1 MDLTAVR
8 EVVDGQSTLPWQQ
21 GDAWLAGG
29 TALFAAPQPG
39 LRRLRDL
46 ATLEWPPL
54 TVTEAG
60 IEVAATCT
68 ITELLTFAETPGA
81 PWPSGRALI
90 AGCCR
95 AFSSSF
101 KVWNTATVGGNL
113 CAALPAGPMIS
124 MAVAL
129 GGTCRVG
136 DLDGTERAVPVQD
149 FVTGNGS
156 TVLRPGELLRSL
168 TLPVGALAA
177 RSVMR
182 RVATQ
187 ACGRSVALVTGIRGR
202 PEGRLTVT
210 VTAATTRPVT
220 VSLPCTPSP
229 SELRDRL
236 VSALPC
242 QCSSTMSMGGRVGG
256 GTWPCIWLNRSSAP
270 WRRRGKARC
279 LSPCGST
286 AAAASSRLG
295 QGSVCARTCVS
306 RAGRG

>member
-8 EVVDGQSTLPWQQ
+8 EVVDGRSAVPWRQ

-29 TALFAAPQPG
+29 TALFAEPRPA

-46 ATLEWPPL
+46 MTLGWPAL
-54 TVTEAG
+54 TVTETG

-68 ITELLTFAETPGA
+68 ITELLIFAETPDA
-81 PWPSGRALI
+81 PWPTGRALI

-101 KVWNTATVGGNL
+101 KVWNPATVGGNL

-129 GGTCRVG
+129 SGTCRLRG
-136 DLDGTERAVPVQD
+136 PDATERLVPARE
-149 FVTGNGS
+149 FITGNGA

-168 TLPVGALAA
+168 TLPAGALAA

-187 ACGRSVALVTGIRGR
+187 AWGRSVALVTGARSG
-202 PEGRLTVT
+202 PEERLTLT
-210 VTAATTRPVT
+210 VTAATTRPVS
-220 VSLPCTPSP
+220 VSFPCPPSP
-229 SELRDRL
+229 GELRSGL
-236 VSALPC
+236 LSALPHPLLLDDVH
-242 QCSSTMSMGGRVGG
+242 G
-256 GTWPCIWLNRSSAP
+256 WPT
-270 WRRRGKARC
+270 WRRHLA
-279 LSPCGST
+279 LQ
-286 AAAASSRLG
+286 LG
-295 QGSVCARTCVS
+295 EEVRRTL
-306 RAGRG
+306 AGER

>member
-8 EVVDGQSTLPWQQ
+8 EVVDGRSTLPWRQ

-29 TALFAAPQPG
+29 TTLFAEPQPG

-46 ATLEWPPL
+46 TTLGLPPL
-54 TVTEAG
+54 TVTGAG

-68 ITELLTFAETPGA
+68 VAELLAFAETPGA
-81 PWPSGRALI
+81 PWPSGRGLI

-113 CAALPAGPMIS
+113 CTALPAGPMIS

-129 GGTCRVG
+129 DGICRVRG
-136 DLDGTERAVPVQD
+136 LDGTERAMAVRD

-156 TVLRPGELLRSL
+156 TMLRPGELLRSL
-168 TLPVGALAA
+168 TLPAGALGAP
-177 RSVMR
+177 SVMR
-182 RVATQ
+182 RVATHTW
-187 ACGRSVALVTGIRGR
+187 GRSVALVTGIRSR
-202 PEGRLTVT
+202 PDGRLTVT

-220 VSLPCTPSP
+220 ISFPCTPSP
-229 SELRDRL
+229 GELQERL

-242 QCSSTMSMGGRVGG
+242 QLLLDDAHGR
-256 GTWPCIWLNRSSAP
+256 PR
-270 WRRRGKARC
+270 WRRHLAVHLAEQVRST
-279 LSPCGST
+279 LSEE
-286 AAAASSRLG
+286 R
-295 QGSVCARTCVS
+295 
-306 RAGRG
+306 

>member
-8 EVVDGQSTLPWQQ
+8 EVVDGRIPLPWRQ

-29 TALFAAPQPG
+29 TTLFAEPRPG

-46 ATLEWPPL
+46 TTHGWPPL

-68 ITELLTFAETPGA
+68 ITELLAFAETPGTR
-81 PWPSGRALI
+81 WPSGRALI

-129 GGTCRVG
+129 SGTCRVRG
-136 DLDGTERAVPVQD
+136 LDGAERVMPVQD
-149 FVTGNGS
+149 FVTGPGS
-156 TVLRPGELLRSL
+156 TGLAPGELLRSL
-168 TLPVGALAA
+168 TLPAGALAA
-177 RSVMR
+177 RSLMR
-182 RVATQ
+182 RVNTHAW
-187 ACGRSVALVTGIRGR
+187 GRSVALVTGTRGR
-202 PEGRLTVT
+202 EEGRLSVT

-220 VSLPCTPSP
+220 VVFECVPSP
-229 SELRDRL
+229 DELRGSL
-236 VSALPC
+236 LSALPRRLLLDDVH
-242 QCSSTMSMGGRVGG
+242 GR
-256 GTWPCIWLNRSSAP
+256 PP
-270 WRRRGKARC
+270 WRRHLAVHLAEKVR
-279 LSPCGST
+279 ST
-286 AAAASSRLG
+286 LAEER
-295 QGSVCARTCVS
+295 
-306 RAGRG
+306 

>member
-8 EVVDGQSTLPWQQ
+8 EVVDGQIALPWRQ

-29 TALFAAPQPG
+29 TALFAEPRPG

-46 ATLEWPPL
+46 TTLDWPPL

-68 ITELLTFAETPGA
+68 ITDLLAFAETPGA

-129 GGTCRVG
+129 DGTCRVRG
-136 DLDGTERAVPVQD
+136 LDGTERAVPVRD

-156 TVLRPGELLRSL
+156 TVLGPGELLRSL
-168 TLPVGALAA
+168 TLPAGALAA
-177 RSVMR
+177 RSLMR
-182 RVATQ
+182 RVATHVW
-187 ACGRSVALVTGIRGR
+187 GRSVALVTGIRGR

-210 VTAATTRPVT
+210 VTAATSRPVT
-220 VSLPCTPSP
+220 VSFPCTPCP
-229 SELRDRL
+229 GELRGRL
-236 VSALPC
+236 LPALPC
-242 QCSSTMSMGGRVGG
+242 QLLLDDVHGR
-256 GTWPCIWLNRSSAP
+256 PR
-270 WRRRGKARC
+270 WRRHLAVHLAEEVR
-279 LSPCGST
+279 ST
-286 AAAASSRLG
+286 LAEER
-295 QGSVCARTCVS
+295 
-306 RAGRG
+306 